1 MDIVWFAEIKWDY
14 LKTRKQQIIG
24 RKPSD
29 VRLLYLEPYVRGRV
43 NRYTLRREGDIFCA
57 TVPFIK
63 SVPAGILRRLISR
76 PLVRRTVDWN
86 AGVRVGR
93 LLDQAGFDR
102 KQLGKVISNIYA
114 IKVASRL
121 PGRFL
126 LYDCNDAH
134 TAFPGMPDWSEAYH
148 QQTCRAADGVFVS
161 ARDLGRGVAKIRG
174 DNSQVEL
181 LGNGVDY
188 DRFQIEAGPKPR
200 SRKVPRFIYI
210 GALAPWVDFDSMR
223 LLAERHPDWELDLV
237 GPVLQGAQPDLE
249 RLESQP
255 NVTRFE
261 PVAYEQVP
269 KVLAGAD
276 IALIPFRYND
286 LTRGVNP
293 NKMYEY
299 LAAGLP
305 VVTTDFS
312 EEIRVF
318 PELVRNGDPG
328 DGFVSAC
335 ETVATEWAADTGNRM
350 AAQARQ
356 IAARHDWNSIADT
369 FWARVKKMMTAG

>member
-29 VRLLYLEPYVRGRV
+29 VRLLYLEPYVRGRA
-43 NRYTLRREGDIFCA
+43 NRYDLRREGDIFCA

-63 SVPAGILRRLISR
+63 SVPGGLPRRLMDR
-76 PLVRRTVDWN
+76 QLVRRAVDWN
-86 AGVRVGR
+86 AGVRAGR
-93 LLDQAGFDR
+93 LIDQAGFDR
-102 KQLGKVISNIYA
+102 SRLGKVISNIYA
-114 IKVASRL
+114 VNVAGRV

-134 TAFPGMPDWSEAYH
+134 TAFPGMPDWSGAYH
-148 QQTCRAADGVFVS
+148 HRTCRTADGVFVS
-161 ARDLGRGVAKIRG
+161 ARALGRGVAEIRG
-174 DNSQVEL
+174 GDTGVDL
-181 LGNGVDY
+181 LGNGVDFE
-188 DRFQIEAGPKPR
+188 RFQIEGGLESR
-200 SRKVPRFIYI
+200 SRSVPRFIYI

-223 LLAERHPDWELDLV
+223 LLAERHPEWELDLV
-237 GPVLQGAQPDLE
+237 GPVLQGAQSEVD
-249 RLESQP
+249 RLESLV
-255 NVTRFE
+255 NVTRHE
-261 PVAYEQVP
+261 PVAYERVP
-269 KVLAGAD
+269 HLLAGAD

-318 PELVRNGDPG
+318 PELVQNGDPG
-328 DGFVSAC
+328 EGFVAAC
-335 ETVATEWAADTGNRM
+335 EAMAAEWAADTDGRM
-350 AAQARQ
+350 AAEARQ
-356 IAARHDWNSIADT
+356 IASNNDWNSIADT
-369 FWARVKKMMTAG
+369 FWARVKKMMTAV